1 MGRRT
6 DFDPVQSARAVEG
19 RNAAD
24 LASKDHTSKEND
36 WRIQAGSM
44 EVELGHERE
53 PGGDAAPAVPKLGS
67 SPDEAVLKVED
78 LHVQFR
84 ISDGTVRAVNGISFE
99 VKSGETL
106 AIVGESGSGKS
117 VTALSILRLLPMPPA
132 KISGGTIWYQGRDLL
147 TLSETEM
154 RAIRGDNISMIFQ
167 EPMTSLDPVMK
178 VGKQVAEAIRL
189 HQGTSAKESLDR
201 AVTALQLVGISD
213 PAKSAKEY
221 PFQLSGGM
229 RQRVMIAMAMS
240 CNPQL
245 LIADEPTTALDV
257 TIQAQILSLMVDLKK
272 RLGTAIILI
281 THDLGVVAEMAQRV
295 VVMYAGRGVEEGTVD
310 SIFRRPLHPYTV
322 GLLGSVPRLYSS
334 LDSEGGEQRLQEIR
348 GTVPSLRE
356 EIVGCAFAE
365 RCDFTTERCR
375 TQSPPLEERRDGHRV
390 ACWESE
396 RFLDNPAS
404 SG

>member
-1 MGRRT
+1 MESGELEIDQERR
-6 DFDPVQSARAVEG
+6 RG
-19 RNAAD
+19 AA
-24 LASKDHTSKEND
+24 
-36 WRIQAGSM
+36 
-44 EVELGHERE
+44 
-53 PGGDAAPAVPKLGS
+53 GGDTAPTVPNVAS
-67 SPDEAVLKVED
+67 SPGEAVLKVED

-117 VTALSILRLLPMPPA
+117 VTALSILRLLPTPPA

-147 TLSETEM
+147 TLSEAEM
-154 RAIRGDNISMIFQ
+154 RAIRGDKISMIFQ

-189 HQGTSAKESLDR
+189 HQGTSAREALDR
-201 AVTALQLVGISD
+201 AVSALKLVGISD

-240 CNPQL
+240 CNPQV

-257 TIQAQILSLMVDLKK
+257 TIQAQILALMVDLKK

-295 VVMYAGRGVEEGTVD
+295 VVMYAGRGVEEGTVE
-310 SIFRRPLHPYTV
+310 SIFGRPLHPYTV

-334 LDSEGGEQRLQEIR
+334 LEPGGGEQRLQEIR

-365 RCDFTTERCR
+365 RCDFTTGRCR
-375 TQSPPLEERRDGHRV
+375 TQSPPLEEMRDGHRV

-396 RFLDNPAS
+396 RFLDSPAS
-404 SG
+404 PGSP

>member
-1 MGRRT
+1 M
-6 DFDPVQSARAVEG
+6 AE
-19 RNAAD
+19 
-24 LASKDHTSKEND
+24 L
-36 WRIQAGSM
+36 
-44 EVELGHERE
+44 ELGQKQG
-53 PGGDAAPAVPKLGS
+53 PGGKDAAAVPKVAL

-78 LHVQFR
+78 LHVKFR
-84 ISDGTVRAVNGISFE
+84 TSDGVVRAVNGISFE

-106 AIVGESGSGKS
+106 AVVGESGSGKS
-117 VTALSILRLLPMPPA
+117 VTALSILRLLAIPPA
-132 KISGGTIWYQGRDLL
+132 EISGGKIWYQGRDLL
-147 TLSETEM
+147 MLSEAEM
-154 RAIRGDNISMIFQ
+154 RDIRGDNISMIFQ

-178 VGKQVAEAIRL
+178 VGKQVAEAIKL
-189 HQGTSAKESLDR
+189 HQGTSTNESLDR
-201 AVTALQLVGISD
+201 AVAALQLVGIPD
-213 PAKSAKEY
+213 PAKVAKEY

-257 TIQAQILSLMVDLKK
+257 TIQAQILTLMVELKE

-295 VVMYAGRGVEEGTVD
+295 VVMYAGRTVEEGTVD

-334 LDSEGGEQRLQEIR
+334 LDVGSEEQRLQEIR

-365 RCDFTTERCR
+365 RCDFATERCR
-375 TQSPPLEERRDGHRV
+375 TQTPPLEKKRDGHHA
-390 ACWESE
+390 ACWESQ
-396 RFLDNPAS
+396 RLLDS
-404 SG
+404 HD